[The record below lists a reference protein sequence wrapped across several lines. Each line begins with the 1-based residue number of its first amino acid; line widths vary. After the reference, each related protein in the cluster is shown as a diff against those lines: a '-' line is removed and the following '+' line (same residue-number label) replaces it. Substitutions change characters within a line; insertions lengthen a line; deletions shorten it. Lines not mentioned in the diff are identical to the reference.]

1 MFPHLPVQHK
11 KQDMVG
17 HVWLSVFV
25 LISLVHGTFA
35 VRQGANPL
43 PEAPL
48 QRRHLLSLRLVKML
62 CKLSSAS
69 IRMLLSAKAGS
80 RTVYRLQKETPA
92 TR

>member
-1 MFPHLPVQHK
+1 
-11 KQDMVG
+11 MVG

-69 IRMLLSAKAGS
+69 G
-80 RTVYRLQKETPA
+80 
-92 TR
+92 